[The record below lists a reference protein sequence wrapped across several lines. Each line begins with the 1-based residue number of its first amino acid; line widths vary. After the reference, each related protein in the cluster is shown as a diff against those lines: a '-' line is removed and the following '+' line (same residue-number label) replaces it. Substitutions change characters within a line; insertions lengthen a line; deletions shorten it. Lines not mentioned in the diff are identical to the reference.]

1 MENPRWLW
9 ALLPPQLRNLPADLA
24 TVVVLTLA
32 TVLAATL
39 PVVEETPLRVV
50 LGLPYL
56 LFLPG
61 YALVAAL
68 FPEAGPDRVG
78 DMADDSGDVDDGTDG
93 WVAKNGWGDSAAD
106 DDQSGTDDTATGTPG
121 VDDAGIDGIE
131 RVALAFGT
139 SIAVVPLVGL
149 VLNFT
154 PWGIRLVPI
163 LAGVS
168 GVTLACTAVAAR
180 RRWALPAD
188 ERFRVPY
195 RQWYRAAREELF
207 APETRTDG
215 ALNVLLALSMLVAVA
230 SVGYA
235 VAVPKEGES
244 FTEFYLLTEGEDG
257 ELVADGYPTEFVR
270 GEGQPLVVGV
280 GNNEHEPTTYTVVVQ
295 LQDVDV
301 VDNETRVRD
310 RRELDRFGT
319 RLAHNETWHHPY
331 EVTPTMTGTRLR
343 LQFLLYEG
351 DAPANPRV
359 ENSYRD
365 LHLWVNVT
373 DGSTG

>member
-1 MENPRWLW
+1 
-9 ALLPPQLRNLPADLA
+9 
-24 TVVVLTLA
+24 
-32 TVLAATL
+32 
-39 PVVEETPLRVV
+39 
-50 LGLPYL
+50 
-56 LFLPG
+56 
-61 YALVAAL
+61 
-68 FPEAGPDRVG
+68 
-78 DMADDSGDVDDGTDG
+78 MADDSGDVDDGTDG

-207 APETRTDG
+207 APRRG
-215 ALNVLLALSMLVAVA
+215 
-230 SVGYA
+230 
-235 VAVPKEGES
+235 
-244 FTEFYLLTEGEDG
+244 
-257 ELVADGYPTEFVR
+257 PTGR
-270 GEGQPLVVGV
+270 
-280 GNNEHEPTTYTVVVQ
+280 
-295 LQDVDV
+295 
-301 VDNETRVRD
+301 
-310 RRELDRFGT
+310 
-319 RLAHNETWHHPY
+319 
-331 EVTPTMTGTRLR
+331 
-343 LQFLLYEG
+343 
-351 DAPANPRV
+351 
-359 ENSYRD
+359 
-365 LHLWVNVT
+365 
-373 DGSTG
+373 